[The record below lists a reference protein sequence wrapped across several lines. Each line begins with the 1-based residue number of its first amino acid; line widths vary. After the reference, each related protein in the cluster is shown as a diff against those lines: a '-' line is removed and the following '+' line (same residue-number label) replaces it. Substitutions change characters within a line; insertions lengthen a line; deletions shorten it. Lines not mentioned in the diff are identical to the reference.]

1 MKWEKEGKKKPR
13 SRLMSDEAV
22 ALRWMVTPSCV
33 LASCVRVITQYRT
46 KRKWWLAKKRKK

>member
-1 MKWEKEGKKKPR
+1 MKWEKEGKKPR

-33 LASCVRVITQYRT
+33 LASCVRVITQYHT
-46 KRKWWLAKKRKK
+46 KRKWWLAKKRKN